1 MIEIKPGKIKES
13 AVTVPGSKS
22 YTHRI
27 MIASALSSGVC
38 KIYNGLKSEDTRLTM
53 DTLRRFGI
61 IIEERNDRI
70 VVHGAK
76 GELNPVSHPIYLGNS
91 GTSMRFLIALASIG
105 KGTYLLT
112 GTKRM
117 QERPIRD
124 LIDGL
129 NQISVSAR
137 AVNNNGC
144 PPVEIKGGSVK
155 GGSLRLKCRIS
166 SQFLSALLLIAPY
179 TEDGLEIIVAEG
191 PVSKPYVDM
200 TVGVMEKFGVAV
212 IRNGY
217 DRFTVHGGQVYRKGS
232 YIVEPDCSQAGYFW
246 AAAAITGSGIMVKG
260 ITKDSLQGDVRF
272 TEILESMGCRVFKE
286 KDGIRVTGGHLSA
299 IEADMADM
307 PDLVP
312 TLAVV
317 AAFAKGTTIIKNV
330 AHLKA
335 KESDRLSSVANELSR
350 MGVEA
355 KCSDTGLIIKGGNPC
370 GAEIET
376 YGDHRI
382 AMSFAVA
389 GLKVPGIFIKDENC
403 VEKSFPDFWKVF
415 EKLY

>member
-27 MIASALSSGVC
+27 MIAAALSSGVC